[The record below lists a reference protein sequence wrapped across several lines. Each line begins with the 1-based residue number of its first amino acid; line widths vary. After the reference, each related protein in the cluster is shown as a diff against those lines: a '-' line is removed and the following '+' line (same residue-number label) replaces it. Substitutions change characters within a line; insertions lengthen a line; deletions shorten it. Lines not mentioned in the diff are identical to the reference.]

1 MSLTSAPAIPG
12 YQTGTWD
19 IDRVRSDVA
28 FVVRHLAVS
37 QVRGRFGTLEGTL
50 VPRYRA
56 KTRIDAASVD
66 TDNNPAR
73 PTSAPAA
80 SSTRTTIRT
89 SSSRPTSETNGSP
102 LALMERQHTDI
113 VESFDRVHDKD
124 LDRSAEVAQMVTY
137 IASHVAVERNYL
149 YPLAKKIGHRRSGP
163 GRQLISDYRKMQA
176 LLVKIDHR
184 KTNSPD
190 MPDLVADLHDAFE
203 QHQEHSAAISAYI
216 EEHLDRP
223 DLDALGRQMAS
234 AKRAIVSHPHPTSS
248 AWADPCTDGFPG

>member
-66 TDNNPAR
+66 TDNNPGQAHVR
-73 PTSAPAA
+73 SGGFLDTDNHQNIIFA
-80 SSTRTTIRT
+80 
-89 SSSRPTSETNGSP
+89 PTSETNGSP

-113 VESFDRVHDKD
+113 AESFDRVHDKD